1 MCLLQNPRGALR
13 KALKNR
19 AENVYSHF
27 AEKTG
32 LAPSNE
38 LFTLTL
44 AAGGGWR
51 QLLSTAAWGEGVGRP
66 PGPRWQ
72 SKQPHRQLRTRPGY
86 RGLLVAPD
94 SLPSLPSRGGSVHT
108 HRTRAASVTCFDQKN
123 SADGQTWPCASVGL
137 KLPTA
142 LSLQPCSLTA
152 RTTVKTPRLDPWET
166 RGHVEG
172 AAPVSQPS
180 RSPPDQPQSHCPAS

>member
-1 MCLLQNPRGALR
+1 M
-13 KALKNR
+13 
-19 AENVYSHF
+19 
-27 AEKTG
+27 
-32 LAPSNE
+32 
-38 LFTLTL
+38 
-44 AAGGGWR
+44 
-51 QLLSTAAWGEGVGRP
+51 STAAWGEGVGRP
-66 PGPRWQ
+66 PGPRRQ
-72 SKQPHRQLRTRPGY
+72 SKQPSQAAQDQAWLQGPWWGRC
-86 RGLLVAPD
+86 LVAPD